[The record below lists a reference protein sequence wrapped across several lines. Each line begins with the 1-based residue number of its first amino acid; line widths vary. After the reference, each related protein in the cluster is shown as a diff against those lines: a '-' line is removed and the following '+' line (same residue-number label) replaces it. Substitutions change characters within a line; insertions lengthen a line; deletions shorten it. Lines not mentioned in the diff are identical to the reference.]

1 MPAKRAANGNSKKA
15 DSKSPPSNRQIL
27 VTAAEG
33 QTGRLI
39 LELLSTDANYSDKY
53 AGLTALVFSE
63 EAKASVEE
71 EGFNAVKVL
80 VYDPKDEPALV
91 EAMEAVD
98 TCLLI
103 PPARKDKSQI
113 TKTLLKAAKK
123 AKSVNNLVFL
133 SSAGC
138 DYAERD
144 KQPRLREFIDLEA
157 LAMAAKSDPNSG
169 DTGHSPCIIR
179 AGFYAE
185 NLLLYTKQAQGEGKL
200 PIPIDADHKFAP
212 VALGDVAQLAA
223 HVITSVG
230 PQGLADEVRGQ
241 MMVLTG
247 PMLVAGPEL
256 TQAGSQALGV
266 NMEFESI
273 TEAKAKKIL
282 ASEQGEEVDDAEK
295 EYLLEYYSL
304 VREGKTAYVS
314 NAAFQAIFGSRGQ
327 EMPDFFKAYSAEFK
341 PKKRRVKH

>member
-1 MPAKRAANGNSKKA
+1 MPPKRTANGDAKKA
-15 DSKSPPSNRQIL
+15 ESKSPPRI
-27 VTAAEG
+27 G

-39 LELLSTDANYSDKY
+39 LELLTTSEEYTDKY

-63 EAKASVEE
+63 DAKASVEAE
-71 EGFNAVKVL
+71 DFPVQVL

-91 EAMEAVD
+91 KAMEAVD

-103 PPARKDKSQI
+103 PPARKDKAKI
-113 TKTLLKAAKK
+113 TATLLKAAKK
-123 AKSVNNLVFL
+123 AKSVTNLVFL

-144 KQPRLREFIDLEA
+144 KQPRLREFIDLEK
-157 LAMAAKSDPNSG
+157 LAMESKSDPNTG

-179 AGFYAE
+179 E
-185 NLLLYTKQAQGEGKL
+185 LLLYTKQAQGEGKL
-200 PIPIDADHKFAP
+200 PIPIDEDHKFSP
-212 VALGDVAQLAA
+212 VALGDVAQVAA

-256 TQAGSQALGV
+256 AQAASQALGTP
-266 NMEFESI
+266 MEFQSI
-273 TEAKAKKIL
+273 TVQQAKKIL
-282 ASEQGEEVDDAEK
+282 ASDQGEEVDDAEK

-314 NAAFQAIFGSRGQ
+314 NTAFQAIFGSRGQ
-327 EMPDFFKAYSAEFK
+327 EMPDFFKAYQSEFK
-341 PKKRRVKH
+341 PKKRRVAH

>member
-1 MPAKRAANGNSKKA
+1 MPPKRTANGDAKKA

-27 VTAAEG
+27 ITAAEG

-39 LELLSTDANYSDKY
+39 LELLTTSEEYTDKY

-63 EAKASVEE
+63 DAKASVEAE
-71 EGFNAVKVL
+71 DFPVQVL

-91 EAMEAVD
+91 KAMEAVD

-103 PPARKDKSQI
+103 PPARKDKAKI
-113 TKTLLKAAKK
+113 TATLLKAAKK
-123 AKSVNNLVFL
+123 AKSVTNLVFL

-144 KQPRLREFIDLEA
+144 KQPRLREFIDLEK
-157 LAMAAKSDPNSG
+157 LAMESKSDPNTG

-200 PIPIDADHKFAP
+200 PIPIDEDHKFSP
-212 VALGDVAQLAA
+212 VALGDVAQVAA

-256 TQAGSQALGV
+256 AQAASQALGTP
-266 NMEFESI
+266 MEFQSI
-273 TEAKAKKIL
+273 TVQQAKKIL
-282 ASEQGEEVDDAEK
+282 ASDQGEEVDDAEK

-314 NAAFQAIFGSRGQ
+314 NTAFQAIFGSRGQ
-327 EMPDFFKAYSAEFK
+327 EMPDFFKAYQSEFK
-341 PKKRRVKH
+341 PKKRRVAH